1 MAEVDKLLKS
11 LANSRRLAILKYL
24 QRTDRASVSD
34 IARHIKLSF
43 KATSKHLAIL
53 SNVDIVEKQQEG
65 LVMWHRLNKQKHP
78 IVAEVL
84 KHT

>member
-1 MAEVDKLLKS
+1 MVAVDKLLKS

-34 IARHIKLSF
+34 VARHIKLSF

-53 SNVDIVEKQQEG
+53 SNADVIEKQQEG
-65 LVMWHRLNKQKHP
+65 LVMWHRLSKQKHP
-78 IVAEVL
+78 IVTEVL
-84 KHT
+84 KH